1 MNNTFASLEQKG
13 LKKLN
18 LSFRIFLL
26 IIFCGSINLKVC
38 AQKYIGLNVD
48 NDLYFGI
55 DRYYS
60 SGIFIE
66 YGFINKDSTE
76 LLNNWKYLSRHFTI
90 GQQINTPSRRLT
102 SDISKMDYPY
112 NGWLFFEY
120 QEEKFKD
127 LNFGFGW
134 SIKFGTTGA
143 EASLSK
149 FLQNTYHRL
158 ILNLEPLTWAESI
171 PQAFHVN
178 FKTSIYWGKIL
189 ANNLKYVNVSN
200 VQVGTFRTSAKT
212 RLGFQFGS
220 LPGLPFFGNRLEQIQ
235 KGISLFFGVE
245 LEHNIHDYSLSGGFI
260 SNNNPFQFEV
270 KQLRNKYQLGF
281 IYIRIPWKFHLLFN
295 NSSPFVLNQRYRRH
309 PYLNISLGYIF
320 DKK

>member
-1 MNNTFASLEQKG
+1 MST
-13 LKKLN
+13 
-18 LSFRIFLL
+18 RIFLF
-26 IIFCGSINLKVC
+26 IIFFSCINFIVY

-66 YGFINKDSTE
+66 HGYIDKDPTDS
-76 LLNNWKYLSRHFTI
+76 LNNWKYVSRHFTI
-90 GQQINTPSRRLT
+90 GQEINTPSRRLT

-127 LNFGFGW
+127 LDFGYGW
-134 SIKFGTTGA
+134 GIKLGTTGA
-143 EASLSK
+143 EASLAK
-149 FLQNTYHRL
+149 FLQNTYHKL
-158 ILNLEPLTWAESI
+158 ILNLEPLTWAVSI

-189 ANNLKYVNVSN
+189 ANNWKYVNVSN
-200 VQVGTFRTSAKT
+200 LNVGTFRTSAKT
-212 RLGFQFGS
+212 RMGFQIGS
-220 LPGLPFFGNRLEQIQ
+220 VPGLPFFGNRLEQIQ
-235 KGISLFFGVE
+235 NGISFFFGVE
-245 LEHNIHDYSLSGGFI
+245 LEYNIHDYSLSGSLI
-260 SNNNPFQFEV
+260 SDNNPFQFGIN
-270 KQLRNKYQLGF
+270 KLRDKYQLGF
-281 IYIRIPWKFHLLFN
+281 IYMRIPWKTQILFN
-295 NSSPFVLNQRYRRH
+295 NSSPYVLNQRYKRH
-309 PYLNISLGYIF
+309 PYLNISLSYIL